1 MGIQDNR
8 FFLTPSEQAIA
19 DAMKVI
25 TDAGGDPFGDDDPIV
40 DLDAVA
46 TTAAVTTTTPA
57 PAPTAVAETSPAAAP
72 VEAAAPAPAPVEP
85 PVAAPAPVA
94 EAPAAAPVAAPAE
107 PPAAPVVVAVDL
119 SDLKNLVLPV
129 IPQVDEAAYTT
140 KIDAAQAKIDA
151 LDTQFEAGELTAE
164 QRAEQMRPLR
174 TELRQHERELAS
186 QIGRVEALQDMAR
199 ATSEQVFSRLRTA
212 GAAVGLNYGD
222 GSTTTLHAHQFNLAS
237 QMVAS
242 DPRNA
247 ALTWVEKA
255 ALADNLVR
263 AQNGIAAAPRAA
275 AAPAQAPVAATP
287 AAPTA
292 APRQPPAPPNT
303 IRDLPPAARPN
314 EQSDTLAGKIAIA
327 DALGKDAIWKAMTK
341 EQRAH
346 ALGED

>member
-1 MGIQDNR
+1 V
-8 FFLTPSEQAIA
+8 P
-19 DAMKVI
+19 
-25 TDAGGDPFGDDDPIV
+25 
-40 DLDAVA
+40 
-46 TTAAVTTTTPA
+46 
-57 PAPTAVAETSPAAAP
+57 
-72 VEAAAPAPAPVEP
+72 
-85 PVAAPAPVA
+85 
-94 EAPAAAPVAAPAE
+94 
-107 PPAAPVVVAVDL
+107 VAVDL

-129 IPQVDEAAYTT
+129 IPQVDEVAYTA

-164 QRAEQMRPLR
+164 QRAEQLRPLR
-174 TELRQHERELAS
+174 TELRQHERELSS
-186 QIGRVEALQDMAR
+186 QLGRVEALQDMAR
-199 ATSEQVFSRLRTA
+199 ATTEQVFTRLRAA
-212 GAAVGLNYGD
+212 GASAGLDYGD

-242 DPRNA
+242 DPKNA

-275 AAPAQAPVAATP
+275 ATPAQAPAAAPVAAAP
-287 AAPTA
+287 VAAAP

-314 EQSDTLAGKIAIA
+314 EQSDTIAGKIAVA
-327 DALGKDAIWKAMTK
+327 DANQRDAIWRSMSK